1 MPGHA
6 THHIADTRPSTHTG
20 AAGGVQH
27 HPLFLSAAAAPA
39 AAAASFEAT
48 LTGLQQRASAAR
60 LRLRELPVQQK
71 TLILL
76 VAGGIA
82 CACGCQDACGSPDV

>member
-6 THHIADTRPSTHTG
+6 THHIPDPGPLTHTG

-82 CACGCQDACGSPDV
+82 GAYISIYLSIYV

>member
-82 CACGCQDACGSPDV
+82 GACGCQDACGSPDV

>member
-20 AAGGVQH
+20 AAGGVQP

-82 CACGCQDACGSPDV
+82 GAYISIYLSIYV